1 MLKEPIL
8 SQDSRAP
15 APRAAL
21 EATPK
26 WLSRLTLASIG
37 LAMLAFAGLLWAKWG
52 VVLAMS
58 QDVLRFC
65 F

>member
-1 MLKEPIL
+1 MNSEHILKSAVAEQ
-8 SQDSRAP
+8 SAGV
-15 APRAAL
+15 
-21 EATPK
+21 PK
-26 WLSRLTLASIG
+26 WLSRLALASVG

>member
-1 MLKEPIL
+1 MSSEHVLKSAAAE
-8 SQDSRAP
+8 QP
-15 APRAAL
+15 AGA
-21 EATPK
+21 PK
-26 WLSRLTLASIG
+26 WLSRLALASVG

>member
-1 MLKEPIL
+1 MEQTIREEA
-8 SQDSRAP
+8 SDRQTGQT
-15 APRAAL
+15 PR
-21 EATPK
+21 
-26 WLSRLTLASIG
+26 WLSRLTLASVG
-37 LAMLAFAGLLWAKWG
+37 VAMLAFAGVLWAKWG

>member
-1 MLKEPIL
+1 MTTEQIL
-8 SQDSRAP
+8 SEDSGAT
-15 APRAAL
+15 APRTAAQ
-21 EATPK
+21 ATPK
-26 WLSRLTLASIG
+26 WLSRLTLASVG